1 MPRHRGRSF
10 KNTKISGVNLN
21 MAVNYSF
28 MDLGKEMRSK
38 RTLID
43 ENN

>member
-1 MPRHRGRSF
+1 MLRYRGRSF
-10 KNTKISGVNLN
+10 KNAKNSGVNLN
-21 MAVNYSF
+21 TAVNYSF

-38 RTLID
+38 KTLID